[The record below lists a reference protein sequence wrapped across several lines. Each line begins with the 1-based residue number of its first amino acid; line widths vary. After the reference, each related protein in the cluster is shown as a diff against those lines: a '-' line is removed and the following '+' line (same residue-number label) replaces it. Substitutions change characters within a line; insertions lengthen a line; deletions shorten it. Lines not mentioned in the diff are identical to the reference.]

1 MTANRHNSIFYGV
14 DLWTVLLYVLI
25 VLAGWVS
32 ITSASY
38 DEGAADLFSF
48 SHFYMKQLM
57 WIGVAWTTALVVL
70 LLDERFYHMFAYP
83 AYIAGIVLLIGA
95 LLFGRE
101 VNGAKAWFELGSF
114 RIQPVEFVKIATALA
129 LARVM
134 SAYSFSINRP
144 GDLFKVG
151 VVICIPL
158 FIIIL
163 QNDTGSGIVLGSFLF
178 VLYREGLNKWLCIP
192 VLLIAALFIMSFL
205 LSPMTLLVSVIL
217 VCTLSEAMMT
227 GEWRS
232 RLVYLAALALSSILL
247 CMAMALVAP
256 GLMDLHACL
265 LIVTLLSLIG
275 VVIHAFR
282 ANLSSTLITV
292 GMFLCTMIFLPTT
305 DYIFNSIL
313 KQHQRDRILSFLG
326 IISDPLGTD
335 YNVNQSKIAI
345 GSGGFWGKGFLEGTQ
360 IKYGFVPE
368 RHTDFIFCT
377 VGEEWGFLG
386 TMVILALL
394 CLLILRLMRMGERQ
408 QEPFGR
414 IYCYCVAAILLF
426 HVLVNVGMTIG
437 LMPVMGIPL
446 PFMSYG
452 GSSLIAF
459 TILLFIAV
467 RLDASTRQFSLNK
480 Y

>member
-394 CLLILRLMRMGERQ
+394 CMLILRLMRMGERQ

>member
-1 MTANRHNSIFYGV
+1 MTANRHSIFYGV

-38 DEGAADLFSF
+38 DEGMADIFSF

-57 WIGVAWTTALVVL
+57 WIGMAWITALVVL

-83 AYIAGIVLLIGA
+83 AYFAGLVLLLGA
-95 LLFGRE
+95 LMFGRE
-101 VNGAKAWFELGSF
+101 VNGAKAWFEFGSF
-114 RIQPVEFVKIATALA
+114 RVQPVEFVKIATALA

-192 VLLIAALFIMSFL
+192 VLLIAALFIVSFL
-205 LSPMTLLVSVIL
+205 LSPMTLLVSIIL

-232 RLVYLAALALSSILL
+232 RLIYLASLALASILL
-247 CMAMALVAP
+247 CMTMALAAP
-256 GLMDLHACL
+256 GVMDLHACL
-265 LIVTLLSLIG
+265 LAVTLLSLVG
-275 VVIHAFR
+275 VVVYAFR
-282 ANLSSTLITV
+282 TNLSSTLITV
-292 GMFLCTMIFLPTT
+292 GMFLSTMIFLPST

-386 TMVILALL
+386 TMVILGLL
-394 CLLILRLMRMGERQ
+394 CMLILRLMRMGERQ

-467 RLDASTRQFSLNK
+467 RLDASTRQFSLN
-480 Y
+480 

>member
-1 MTANRHNSIFYGV
+1 MTANRSNGIFSGIDRV
-14 DLWTVLLYVLI
+14 AVLLYVLI
-25 VLAGWVS
+25 VLAGCVS
-32 ITSASY
+32 IFSASY
-38 DEGAADLFSF
+38 DDTAADVFSF
-48 SHFYMKQLM
+48 SHFYMKQLV
-57 WIGVAWTTALVVL
+57 WVGVAWVTALVVV

-83 AYIAGIVLLIGA
+83 AYILGLLMLLAA

-101 VNGAKAWFELGSF
+101 VNGAKAWFEFGSF
-114 RIQPVEFVKIATALA
+114 RLQPVEFVKIATALA
-129 LARVM
+129 VARAM
-134 SAYSFSINRP
+134 SNYSFSISRP
-144 GDLFKVG
+144 RDLFKVG
-151 VVICIPL
+151 LIILIPL
-158 FIIIL
+158 MIIVL
-163 QNDTGSGIVLGSFLF
+163 QNDTGSGVVLCSFLF

-192 VLLIAALFIMSFL
+192 VLLIAALFITSFL
-205 LSPMTLLVSVIL
+205 LTPMTLLVLLIL
-217 VCTLSEAMMT
+217 VCTFSEAMMN
-227 GEWRS
+227 GQWRS
-232 RLVYLAALALSSILL
+232 RIVYLASLALASTVL
-247 CMAMALVAP
+247 CALMGLIAP
-256 GLMDLHACL
+256 GAMSLYHCL
-265 LIVTLLSLIG
+265 LVVTFASLVIVAVYAYRSNLMNIFVTIG
-275 VVIHAFR
+275 LFVC
-282 ANLSSTLITV
+282 S
-292 GMFLCTMIFLPTT
+292 MIFLPTT

-345 GSGGFWGKGFLEGTQ
+345 GSGGIVGKGLLQGTQ

-368 RHTDFIFCT
+368 NHTDFIFCT

-386 TMVILALL
+386 SVFVLGLL
-394 CLLILRLMRMGERQ
+394 CCLILRLMRMGERQ
-408 QEPFGR
+408 EEPFGR

-459 TILLFIAV
+459 TMLLFIAV

-480 Y
+480 F

>member
-1 MTANRHNSIFYGV
+1 MWRGVNVGGTSTAAR
-14 DLWTVLLYVLI
+14 L
-25 VLAGWVS
+25 
-32 ITSASY
+32 
-38 DEGAADLFSF
+38 EGLDVCGKTGTAENPRGRDHSTFLSF
-48 SHFYMKQLM
+48 APK
-57 WIGVAWTTALVVL
+57 
-70 LLDERFYHMFAYP
+70 DNP
-83 AYIAGIVLLIGA
+83 
-95 LLFGRE
+95 
-101 VNGAKAWFELGSF
+101 
-114 RIQPVEFVKIATALA
+114 KIATALA

-134 SAYSFSINRP
+134 SAYSFSTNRP

-192 VLLIAALFIMSFL
+192 VLLIAALFIVSFL
-205 LSPMTLLVSVIL
+205 LSPMTLLVSIIL

-232 RLVYLAALALSSILL
+232 RLIYLASLALASILL
-247 CMAMALVAP
+247 CMTMALVAP
-256 GLMDLHACL
+256 GVMDLHACL
-265 LIVTLLSLIG
+265 LTVTLLSLVG
-275 VVIHAFR
+275 VLVYAFR
-282 ANLSSTLITV
+282 MNLSSTLITV
-292 GMFLCTMIFLPTT
+292 GLFLCTMIFLPTT

-345 GSGGFWGKGFLEGTQ
+345 GSGGLWGKGFLEGTQ

-386 TMVILALL
+386 TMVVLALL
-394 CLLILRLMRMGERQ
+394 CMLILRLMRMGERQ

-467 RLDASTRQFSLNK
+467 RLDASTRQFSLN
-480 Y
+480 